1 MSNVIGLKVHEDDN
15 VAVVFAEKVKNG
27 IDLDIRDHKGNVEV
41 VHLLGDIP
49 YGHKVAIKP
58 IKIGSP
64 ILKYGE
70 EIGVAT
76 SDIAKGDY
84 VHVHNLDSQR
94 GRGDKNN

>member
-1 MSNVIGLKVHEDDN
+1 MPNIIGLKVHDDDN
-15 VAVVFAEKVKNG
+15 VAVVFSEKVKNG
-27 IDLDIRDHKGNVEV
+27 TYLDIKDHKGNVQV
-41 VHLLGDIP
+41 LHLLADVP
-49 YGHKVAIKP
+49 YGHKVAIKD
-58 IKIGSP
+58 ISVGSP

-76 SDIAKGDY
+76 SDIKEGDY